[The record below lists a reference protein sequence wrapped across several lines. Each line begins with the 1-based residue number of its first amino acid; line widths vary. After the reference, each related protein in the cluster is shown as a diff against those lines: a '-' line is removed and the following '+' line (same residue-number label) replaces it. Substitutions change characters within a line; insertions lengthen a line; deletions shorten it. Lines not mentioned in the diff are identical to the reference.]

1 MIPDHSFETATGSI
15 DYPFTNDYMFRAI
28 LQKDKQVLKAL
39 VSALLHLEKDSVKE
53 VTITNPIELG
63 AAISDKDFI
72 LDIRIDLDGEK
83 LIDLEMQVTNQY
95 NWPERSI
102 SYAARSFDHLNS
114 GQDYS
119 EVLTVHSIGF
129 LNYTLFPEAPEFFAT
144 YELRNR
150 KTGKLYS
157 SKFSIHVLDLTKID
171 LATKEDKK
179 FGIDRWARLFM
190 AKTWEELRMVAKNNP
205 DLLQA
210 SNELYT
216 INKDDLIRQQARARA
231 DAEFWERNR
240 NARIK
245 KLEEAL
251 IEKDNS
257 IAEKNSMIAEKDN
270 SIAEKD
276 SMIAEKDNALAEKD
290 SEIHKLKEEL
300 AKLKQN
306 SR

>member
-150 KTGKLYS
+150 KSGKLYS

-171 LATKEDKK
+171 LASEEDKK

-257 IAEKNSMIAEKDN
+257 IAEK
-270 SIAEKD
+270 
-276 SMIAEKDNALAEKD
+276 D

-306 SR
+306 

>member
-1 MIPDHSFETATGSI
+1 
-15 DYPFTNDYMFRAI
+15 MFRAI

-39 VSALLHLEKDSVKE
+39 VSALLHLDKGSVKE

-72 LDIRIDLDGEK
+72 LDIRINLDGEK

-102 SYAARSFDHLNS
+102 SYAARIFDHLNS

-150 KTGKLYS
+150 KSGKLYS

-171 LATKEDKK
+171 LASEEDKK
-179 FGIDRWARLFM
+179 YGIDRWARLFM

-270 SIAEKD
+270 
-276 SMIAEKDNALAEKD
+276 ALAEKD
-290 SEIHKLKEEL
+290 RIIKYHKRRRLEGSIALQKRNRINQL
-300 AKLKQN
+300 ITD
-306 SR
+306 

>member
-39 VSALLHLEKDSVKE
+39 ASALLHLDKDSVKE
-53 VTITNPIELG
+53 V
-63 AAISDKDFI
+63 
-72 LDIRIDLDGEK
+72 
-83 LIDLEMQVTNQY
+83 
-95 NWPERSI
+95 
-102 SYAARSFDHLNS
+102 
-114 GQDYS
+114 
-119 EVLTVHSIGF
+119 
-129 LNYTLFPEAPEFFAT
+129 
-144 YELRNR
+144 
-150 KTGKLYS
+150 S

-171 LATKEDKK
+171 LASEEDKK
-179 FGIDRWARLFM
+179 YGIDRWARLFM

-251 IEKDNS
+251 IEKD
-257 IAEKNSMIAEKDN
+257 SMIAAKDN
-270 SIAEKD
+270 FI
-276 SMIAEKDNALAEKD
+276 AEKD

>member
-150 KTGKLYS
+150 KSGKLYS

-257 IAEKNSMIAEKDN
+257 IAEK
-270 SIAEKD
+270 D

>member
-129 LNYTLFPEAPEFFAT
+129 LNYTLFPEAPEFFST

-245 KLEEAL
+245 KPA
-251 IEKDNS
+251 S
-257 IAEKNSMIAEKDN
+257 GS
-270 SIAEKD
+270 
-276 SMIAEKDNALAEKD
+276 
-290 SEIHKLKEEL
+290 
-300 AKLKQN
+300 
-306 SR
+306 

>member
-72 LDIRIDLDGEK
+72 LDIRINLDGEK

-179 FGIDRWARLFM
+179 YGIDRWARLFM

-270 SIAEKD
+270 
-276 SMIAEKDNALAEKD
+276 ALAEKD

-306 SR
+306 

>member
-72 LDIRIDLDGEK
+72 LDIRINLDGEK

-257 IAEKNSMIAEKDN
+257 IAEKNSMIAEKD
-270 SIAEKD
+270 
-276 SMIAEKDNALAEKD
+276 

-306 SR
+306 

>member
-95 NWPERSI
+95 NWPECSI
-102 SYAARSFDHLNS
+102 SYATRSFDHLNS

-144 YELRNR
+144 YELRN
-150 KTGKLYS
+150 KKSGKLYS

-270 SIAEKD
+270 FIAEKD
-276 SMIAEKDNALAEKD
+276 SMIAEKD

-306 SR
+306 

>member
-129 LNYTLFPEAPEFFAT
+129 LNYTLFPEAPEFFST

-257 IAEKNSMIAEKDN
+257 IAEKNSMIAEKD
-270 SIAEKD
+270 
-276 SMIAEKDNALAEKD
+276 

-306 SR
+306 

>member
-150 KTGKLYS
+150 KSGKLYS

-171 LATKEDKK
+171 LASEEDKK
-179 FGIDRWARLFM
+179 YGIDRWARLFM

-245 KLEEAL
+245 KLEKAL

-270 SIAEKD
+270 TLAEKN
-276 SMIAEKDNALAEKD
+276 SMIAEKD

>member
-72 LDIRIDLDGEK
+72 LDIRINLDGEK

-150 KTGKLYS
+150 KSGKLYS

-171 LATKEDKK
+171 LASEEDKK
-179 FGIDRWARLFM
+179 YGIDRWARLFM

-231 DAEFWERNR
+231 DAEFWDRNR

-257 IAEKNSMIAEKDN
+257 IAEK
-270 SIAEKD
+270 
-276 SMIAEKDNALAEKD
+276 D

-306 SR
+306 

>member
-171 LATKEDKK
+171 LASEEDKK

-257 IAEKNSMIAEKDN
+257 IAEKNSMIAEKD
-270 SIAEKD
+270 
-276 SMIAEKDNALAEKD
+276 

-306 SR
+306 

>member
-1 MIPDHSFETATGSI
+1 MIPDHSFETVTGSI

-129 LNYTLFPEAPEFFAT
+129 LNYTLFPEAPEFFST

-171 LATKEDKK
+171 LASEEDKK

-257 IAEKNSMIAEKDN
+257 IAEKNSMIAEKD
-270 SIAEKD
+270 
-276 SMIAEKDNALAEKD
+276 

-306 SR
+306 

>member
-150 KTGKLYS
+150 KSGKLYS

-171 LATKEDKK
+171 LASEEDKK

-257 IAEKNSMIAEKDN
+257 IAEKNAMIAEKDN

-276 SMIAEKDNALAEKD
+276 SMIAEKD

>member
-39 VSALLHLEKDSVKE
+39 VSALLHLDKDSVKE

-72 LDIRIDLDGEK
+72 LDIRINLDGEK

-171 LATKEDKK
+171 LASEEDKK
-179 FGIDRWARLFM
+179 YGIDRWARLFM

-251 IEKDNS
+251 LEKDNS

-270 SIAEKD
+270 FI
-276 SMIAEKDNALAEKD
+276 AEKD

>member
-270 SIAEKD
+270 TLAEKN

>member
-150 KTGKLYS
+150 KSGKLYS

-171 LATKEDKK
+171 LASEEDKK
-179 FGIDRWARLFM
+179 YGIDRWARLFM

-270 SIAEKD
+270 FI
-276 SMIAEKDNALAEKD
+276 AEKD

>member
-72 LDIRIDLDGEK
+72 LDIRINLDGEK

-179 FGIDRWARLFM
+179 YGIDRWARLFM

-270 SIAEKD
+270 ALAEKD

-306 SR
+306 